1 MVKNSA
7 SIGLNLNISKTKLIK
22 TDTRATQPINVNLE
36 DIEEVDRFTYL
47 GSVVAPGGGTAED
60 VRARIS
66 KARGS
71 FAMLNKI
78 WRTQKLRLKTKIK
91 IFNSNVKSVLL
102 YGSETWFLTTRHEN
116 NLQS

>member
-1 MVKNSA
+1 MQRKTSTVVKNSA

-22 TDTRATQPINVNLE
+22 TDTRATQPITVNLE
-36 DIEEVDRFTYL
+36 NIEEVERFIYL

-60 VRARIS
+60 VRVRVS
-66 KARGS
+66 KARGT

-91 IFNSNVKSVLL
+91 SSIQISSRSCFRDQRL
-102 YGSETWFLTTRHEN
+102 GS
-116 NLQS
+116 